1 MEAPLY
7 SISIYSYLFLPKN
20 KQSKTVHTAGTALLG
35 WTNMRL
41 LVLSQKSDEQVRL
54 SHTTVHHQRIS
65 RYIKKL
71 LISLDT
77 FLYRPVFESA
87 ATQQIFRYLVRL
99 SYRYILIKK
108 RRLMLGLLSLSLGRS
123 YSIKQGPALHRQFQ
137 IYK

>member
-1 MEAPLY
+1 M
-7 SISIYSYLFLPKN
+7 
-20 KQSKTVHTAGTALLG
+20 HTAGTALLG

-87 ATQQIFRYLVRL
+87 ATQQIF
-99 SYRYILIKK
+99 SPPLI
-108 RRLMLGLLSLSLGRS
+108 
-123 YSIKQGPALHRQFQ
+123 Q
-137 IYK
+137 IYLNEKKKINAWPLKSFLRAQLLNKTRSGSLQTILDFKK